1 MTHAF
6 ASSSNAANLP
16 ALERLIGEVNDLQS
30 KLILLVSRSGKTR
43 LLRAL
48 ARRLNVTPFNI
59 GIKLGHC
66 LAATPVS
73 DRAFSTNE
81 LLREV
86 TDNVRSD
93 TPLLLDNLE
102 VLFEPSLKI
111 NPLTVI
117 KLLAH
122 SRLVIAAW
130 PGEMRDDRLIYAGM
144 GHPEHRDY
152 TRDGVVVFETAQSHQ
167 GAGTSKA

>member
-1 MTHAF
+1 V
-6 ASSSNAANLP
+6 ANLP
-16 ALERLIGEVNDLQS
+16 ALERLIGEVSDLQS
-30 KLILLVSRSGKTR
+30 KLILLVGSSGKTR

-48 ARRLNVTPFNI
+48 ARRLNTTPLNV
-59 GIKLGHC
+59 GVELGRR

-73 DRAFSTNE
+73 DRGFLTNE
-81 LLREV
+81 LLREI
-86 TDNVRSD
+86 TDDVRND
-93 TPLLLDNLE
+93 VPLLLDNLN

-111 NPLTVI
+111 NPLNVI

-130 PGEMRDDRLIYAGM
+130 PGEMRNDRLIYAGM

-152 TRDGVVVFETAQSHQ
+152 TREGVVVFETAQSHQ
-167 GAGTSKA
+167 GAGRSKV

>member
-6 ASSSNAANLP
+6 ALSTDVANLT
-16 ALERLIGEVNDLQS
+16 ALERLVGEVSDLQS
-30 KLILLVSRSGKTR
+30 KLILLVGNRGKTD

-48 ARRLNVTPFNI
+48 ARRLNASPFNV
-59 GIKLGHC
+59 GVKLGRR
-66 LAATPVS
+66 LAATSIS
-73 DRAFSTNE
+73 DRSFSTSE
-81 LLREV
+81 LLREI
-86 TDNVRSD
+86 TDEVRGD
-93 TPLLLDNLE
+93 VPLLLDNLE

-111 NPLTVI
+111 NPLNVI

-130 PGEMRDDRLIYAGM
+130 PGEMRNDRLIYAGM

-152 TRDGVVVFETAQSHQ
+152 TRAGVVIFETAQSQQ
-167 GAGTSKA
+167 GAGRSSI